1 MSAVPTSRA
10 TLWPMQT
17 QHLDAVMQ
25 IESRCYS
32 FPWTRGNF
40 VDSLAAGYLARMLA
54 IHPAQPIGYFVA
66 MAGVGEMHLL
76 NLTVAPEHQG
86 RGHAATLLDAL
97 EADCHE
103 RRLSQLWLEVR
114 ASNQRALA
122 LYRRRGFAEVG
133 LRRHYYPATQGQRE
147 DAVVMRAM
155 LTGEGANGGAVDGL
169 E

>member
-1 MSAVPTSRA
+1 MSALPQARA

-25 IESRCYS
+25 IETRCYS

-40 VDSLAAGYLARMLA
+40 VDSLAAGYLARMLGT
-54 IHPAQPIGYFVA
+54 HPAQPIGYFVA

-86 RGHAATLLDAL
+86 HGHASTLLDAL
-97 EADCHE
+97 QATCRE
-103 RRLSQLWLEVR
+103 RRLPQLWLEVR
-114 ASNQRALA
+114 ASNQRALS
-122 LYRRRGFAEVG
+122 LYRRRGFTEVG
-133 LRRHYYPATQGQRE
+133 LRRHYYPATHGERE
-147 DAVVMRAM
+147 DAVVMRAT
-155 LTGEGANGGAVDGL
+155 LFGEGAADGL

>member
-1 MSAVPTSRA
+1 MNAIPQAKA
-10 TLWPMQT
+10 TLWPMRI

-25 IESRCYS
+25 IETRCYS
-32 FPWTRGNF
+32 FPWTHGNF
-40 VDSLAAGYLARMLA
+40 VDSLAAGYLARLLA
-54 IHPAQPIGYFVA
+54 TRPGEPIGYFVA

-86 RGHAATLLDAL
+86 CGHAWTLLDAL
-97 EADCHE
+97 EADC
-103 RRLSQLWLEVR
+103 RVRCLQQLWLEVR
-114 ASNQRALA
+114 ASNQRALS

-147 DAVVMRAM
+147 DAVVMRAT
-155 LTGEGANGGAVDGL
+155 LFGEEASRGL